1 MSILDDPSLAEF
13 LVNDYCTRSFLAIPV
28 GMNNK
33 SNFQRNKIVDLIKTV
48 DQSMLEYNKPTFYD
62 PPVLHLS
69 IASLPGDLSFVW
81 NLGIQYYKEKDQK
94 EERLVNAREIG
105 NLKEKRKSPS
115 QSSL

>member
-1 MSILDDPSLAEF
+1 MGHHKFEMSILDDPSLAEF

-28 GMNNK
+28 GINN
-33 SNFQRNKIVDLIKTV
+33 SFQQYKILDLIKTV

-81 NLGIQYYKEKDQK
+81 NLGIQYYKDKVQK
-94 EERLVNAREIG
+94 KKRLVNARETR
-105 NLKEKRKSPS
+105 NLKEK
-115 QSSL
+115 